1 MSTNQLTVILIGII
15 LILSFALGLT
25 YRSGLKWKV
34 EADRNRVNVAALT
47 AQKGKDAIVQQLTRS
62 ELDKR
67 YGKIIDSLNYRIKR
81 VAGLA
86 TVRIEKEVR
95 YRDRWRDTIMIEHD
109 TIRLGRFIN
118 IVDSCLNIT
127 VTDRLDTADVAVKV
141 DITAHAIVYRGER
154 IHPWYKFWR
163 TERIPK
169 VAVHSSCGSVVVE
182 SVEVVR

>member
-1 MSTNQLTVILIGII
+1 MSRNQFTVILIGII
-15 LILSFALGLT
+15 LILCFALGLT
-25 YRSGLKWKV
+25 YRSGLKWKE
-34 EADRNRVNVAALT
+34 EADRQSVNVAALT
-47 AQKGKDAIVQQLTRS
+47 YQKGKDAIVQQLARS
-62 ELDKR
+62 EMEGR

-81 VAGLA
+81 VTGLT

-95 YRDRWRDTIMIEHD
+95 YRDRWRDTTLIEYD
-109 TIRLGRFIN
+109 TVRMGRVIN

-163 TERIPK
+163 TERLPK

-182 SVEVVR
+182 SVEVVK

>member
-1 MSTNQLTVILIGII
+1 MSRNQLTVILIGII

-81 VAGLA
+81 VNRL
-86 TVRIEKEVR
+86 TSVRIEKNIAASKP
-95 YRDRWRDTIMIEHD
+95 WIDTPIVKHD

-169 VAVHSSCGSVVVE
+169 VAVHSSCGSVAVE
-182 SVEVVR
+182 SVEVVK